1 MQIAVLIIFCVFFPA
16 FILYMCHKFT
26 VLNKLGAI
34 LIAYGIGL
42 IIGNIGILPEGSEK
56 TLDLITTIT
65 IPLALPLL
73 LFSSDVKKWTKIAGK
88 TMLSMFLAIIS
99 LMVTIFLGYY
109 LFHDKLDGIWQVSGM
124 LVGVYTGGT
133 PNLAAIQA
141 ALGVDKDLYL
151 ATHISDM
158 LIGAV
163 YFLFVL
169 SFGQRFFL
177 LFLPKF
183 KYSNNGNTTDTP
195 VKSTDDFESYE
206 GMFTKKIMF
215 QLLKALGL
223 SILIF
228 AISGGLGLLVPE
240 KSFMAVVI
248 LSITT
253 LAILFSLIPKVKK
266 LEKSFQLGMYFIL
279 IFSLAVAAM
288 GNIDKLINASPYV
301 LYYVGIVVIG
311 TFILHMIL
319 STIFKIDADTTIVTT
334 AALIMSPP
342 FVPVVAGALKNRDII
357 ISGLTVGII
366 GYAIGNYLGVLIAYM
381 LESL

>member
-1 MQIAVLIIFCVFFPA
+1 M
-16 FILYMCHKFT
+16 
-26 VLNKLGAI
+26 
-34 LIAYGIGL
+34 
-42 IIGNIGILPEGSEK
+42 
-56 TLDLITTIT
+56 ITSIT

-88 TMLSMFLAIIS
+88 TMLSLGLALIA
-99 LMVTIFLGYY
+99 LMITIFSGYY
-109 LFHDKLDGIWQVSGM
+109 LFQDKLDNIWQVSGM

-141 ALGVDKDLYL
+141 ALNVDNDLYL

-163 YFLFVL
+163 YFLFIL

-183 KYSNNGNTTDTP
+183 KMNNNSNDDNR
-195 VKSTDDFESYE
+195 KSAEDFESYE
-206 GMFTKKIMF
+206 GIFEKRILI

-223 SILIF
+223 SILTVLIG
-228 AISGGLGLLVPE
+228 GGLSMLVPE
-240 KSFMAVVI
+240 KSSMAVAI
-248 LSITT
+248 LTITT
-253 LAILFSLIPKVKK
+253 VGVIFSLVPKVNK

-279 IFSLAVAAM
+279 VFSLAVAAM

-319 STIFKIDADTTIVTT
+319 SAIFKIDADTTIITT

-342 FVPVVAGALKNRDII
+342 FVPVVAGALKNREII

-366 GYAIGNYLGVLIAYM
+366 GYAIGNYLGIFIAYA
-381 LESL
+381 LE

>member
-1 MQIAVLIIFCVFFPA
+1 MELAFLTFFCVTFPA
-16 FILYMCHKFT
+16 LILYLCHKFP
-26 VLNKLGAI
+26 VLNKIGAI
-34 LIAYGIGL
+34 LIAYAVGL
-42 IIGNIGILPEGSEK
+42 IIGNVGILPEGSENV
-56 TLDLITTIT
+56 LNMITSVT

-88 TMLSMFLAIIS
+88 TMLSLGLALVA
-99 LMVTIFLGYY
+99 LMITIFLGYY
-109 LFHDKLDGIWQVSGM
+109 LFQDKLDNIWQVSGM

-141 ALGVDKDLYL
+141 ALNVDKDLYL

-163 YFLFVL
+163 YFLFIL

-183 KYSNNGNTTDTP
+183 KMNNNTNADNDKT
-195 VKSTDDFESYE
+195 VDDFESYE
-206 GMFTKKIMF
+206 GIFKKPILI

-223 SILIF
+223 SAL
-228 AISGGLGLLVPE
+228 AVAVGGGLSMLVPE
-240 KSFMAVVI
+240 KSSMAVAI
-248 LSITT
+248 LAITT
-253 LAILFSLIPKVKK
+253 LGVLFSLIPKVNK
-266 LEKSFQLGMYFIL
+266 LEKSFQLGMYLIL
-279 IFSLAVAAM
+279 VFSLAVAAM

-311 TFILHMIL
+311 TFIIHMVL
-319 STIFKIDADTTIVTT
+319 SVIFKIDADTTIITT

-366 GYAIGNYLGVLIAYM
+366 GYAIGNYLGVFIAYA
-381 LESL
+381 LE

>member
-1 MQIAVLIIFCVFFPA
+1 MGIAILTIFCITFPA
-16 FILYMCHKFT
+16 LILYLCHKFP
-26 VLNKLGAI
+26 VLNKIGAI

-42 IIGNIGILPEGSEK
+42 IIGNIGILPEGSESV
-56 TLDLITTIT
+56 LDMITTIT

-88 TMLSMFLAIIS
+88 TMLSLGLALIA
-99 LMVTIFLGYY
+99 LMITIFTGYY
-109 LFHDKLDGIWQVSGM
+109 LFQNKLDNIWQVSGM

-133 PNLAAIQA
+133 PNLAAIQT
-141 ALGVDKDLYL
+141 ALNVDNDLYL

-163 YFLFVL
+163 YFLFIL

-183 KYSNNGNTTDTP
+183 KINNNGNSNGNDS
-195 VKSTDDFESYE
+195 KAADDFESYE
-206 GMFTKKIMF
+206 GIFKKRIVV

-223 SILIF
+223 SILTVVL
-228 AISGGLGLLVPE
+228 GGGFSMLVPE
-240 KSFMAVVI
+240 KSSMAVAI
-248 LSITT
+248 LAITT
-253 LAILFSLIPKVKK
+253 FGVLLSLVPSVHK
-266 LEKSFQLGMYFIL
+266 LEKSFQLGMYLIL

-288 GNIDKLINASPYV
+288 GNIDKLIDSSPYV
-301 LYYVGIVVIG
+301 IYYVGIVVIG
-311 TFILHMIL
+311 TFILHMVL
-319 STIFKIDADTTIVTT
+319 SAIFKIDADTTIITT

-357 ISGLTVGII
+357 ISGLTIGII
-366 GYAIGNYLGVLIAYM
+366 GYAIGNYLGVLIAYG
-381 LESL
+381 LE

>member
-1 MQIAVLIIFCVFFPA
+1 MSIAFLTIFCVTFPA
-16 FILYMCHKFT
+16 LILYLCHKFP
-26 VLNKLGAI
+26 VLNKIGAI
-34 LIAYGIGL
+34 LIAYAVGL
-42 IIGNIGILPEGSEK
+42 IIGNIGILPKGSASA
-56 TLDLITTIT
+56 LDMITTIT

-73 LFSSDVKKWTKIAGK
+73 LFSSDVRKWTKIAGK
-88 TMLSMFLAIIS
+88 TMLSMGLALVA
-99 LMVTIFLGYY
+99 LMITIFSGYY
-109 LFHDKLDGIWQVSGM
+109 LFQDKLDNIWQVSGM

-133 PNLAAIQA
+133 PNLAAIQT
-141 ALGVDKDLYL
+141 ALNVDNDLYL

-163 YFLFVL
+163 YFLFIL

-183 KYSNNGNTTDTP
+183 KLNNNKNAIGDN
-195 VKSTDDFESYE
+195 VKTSDDFESYE
-206 GMFTKKIMF
+206 GIFKKRVLI

-223 SILIF
+223 SILTVVIG
-228 AISGGLGLLVPE
+228 GGLSMLVPE
-240 KSFMAVVI
+240 KSSMAVAI
-248 LSITT
+248 LAITT
-253 LAILFSLIPKVKK
+253 LGVLLSLVPKINK

-279 IFSLAVAAM
+279 VFSLAVAAM

-311 TFILHMIL
+311 TFILHMVL
-319 STIFKIDADTTIVTT
+319 SAIFKIDADTTIITT

-366 GYAIGNYLGVLIAYM
+366 GYAIGNYLGVLIAYA
-381 LESL
+381 LE

>member
-1 MQIAVLIIFCVFFPA
+1 MELAFLTFFCVTFPA
-16 FILYMCHKFT
+16 LILYLCHKFP
-26 VLNKLGAI
+26 VLNKIGAI
-34 LIAYGIGL
+34 LIAYAVGL
-42 IIGNIGILPEGSEK
+42 IIGNVGILPEGSENV
-56 TLDLITTIT
+56 LNMITSVT

-88 TMLSMFLAIIS
+88 TMLSLGLALVA
-99 LMVTIFLGYY
+99 LMITIFLGYY
-109 LFHDKLDGIWQVSGM
+109 LFQDKLDNIWQVSGM

-141 ALGVDKDLYL
+141 ALNVDKDLYL

-163 YFLFVL
+163 YFLFIL

-183 KYSNNGNTTDTP
+183 KMNNNTNADNDKT
-195 VKSTDDFESYE
+195 VDDFESYE
-206 GMFTKKIMF
+206 GIFKKTILI

-223 SILIF
+223 SAL
-228 AISGGLGLLVPE
+228 AVAVGGGLSMLVPE
-240 KSFMAVVI
+240 KSSMAVAI
-248 LSITT
+248 LAITT
-253 LAILFSLIPKVKK
+253 LGVLFSLIPKVNK
-266 LEKSFQLGMYFIL
+266 LEKSFQLGMYLIL
-279 IFSLAVAAM
+279 VFSLAVAAM

-311 TFILHMIL
+311 TFIIHMVL
-319 STIFKIDADTTIVTT
+319 SVIFKIDADTTIITT

-366 GYAIGNYLGVLIAYM
+366 GYAIGNYLGVFIAYA
-381 LESL
+381 LE